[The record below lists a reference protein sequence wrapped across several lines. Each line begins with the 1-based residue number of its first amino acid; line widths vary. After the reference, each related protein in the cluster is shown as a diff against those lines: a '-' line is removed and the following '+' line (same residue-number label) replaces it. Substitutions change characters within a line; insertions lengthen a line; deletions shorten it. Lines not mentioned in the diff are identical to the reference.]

1 MQLEQIQPDRRG
13 TFERRGNNFMNIVAR
28 LKEGVTVEQASARLA
43 LVNSQLAAEYP
54 TSYEKSGI
62 WVISQHDAGMHPS
75 VRSAQVGL
83 SAVILAVVGVL
94 LLVACVNISN
104 LFLARAND
112 RGKEMAVRLALGAKR
127 IQLFRQLLAES
138 LVFAMVSGVAGIVVA
153 VVAVKLLNGIS
164 IPVDVGFRPN
174 LEINPRV
181 LLFTL
186 GVTLLAGLLF
196 GLAPAVQATRPS
208 LVPGLKG
215 ESPAG
220 AGKSRVRRGLIVAQM
235 ALSIILLTSAGLFLS
250 NLRTATTLDV
260 GFTPTGAVTANL
272 APDLQGYDR
281 PRTEQFYRT
290 LIERLKAVPRVE
302 AVGLAETLPLG
313 STTRTPTSTSR
324 ATRRPKAN
332 R

>member
-1 MQLEQIQPDRRG
+1 MVDPVAFVPLMQLEQIQPDRRG

-138 LVFAMVSGVAGIVVA
+138 LVFAMVSA
-153 VVAVKLLNGIS
+153 
-164 IPVDVGFRPN
+164 
-174 LEINPRV
+174 
-181 LLFTL
+181 
-186 GVTLLAGLLF
+186 
-196 GLAPAVQATRPS
+196 
-208 LVPGLKG
+208 
-215 ESPAG
+215 
-220 AGKSRVRRGLIVAQM
+220 
-235 ALSIILLTSAGLFLS
+235 
-250 NLRTATTLDV
+250 
-260 GFTPTGAVTANL
+260 
-272 APDLQGYDR
+272 
-281 PRTEQFYRT
+281 
-290 LIERLKAVPRVE
+290 
-302 AVGLAETLPLG
+302 
-313 STTRTPTSTSR
+313 SR
-324 ATRRPKAN
+324 ASWWRSSP
-332 R
+332 